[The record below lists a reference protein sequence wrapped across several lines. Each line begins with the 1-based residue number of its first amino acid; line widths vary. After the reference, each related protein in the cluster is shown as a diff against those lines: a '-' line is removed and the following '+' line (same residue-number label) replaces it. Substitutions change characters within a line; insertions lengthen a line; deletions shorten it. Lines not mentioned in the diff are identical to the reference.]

1 MTRNQ
6 PFLHGQRRDAV
17 MAKKAALAFDPK
29 VFLTVVGAG
38 KTISNYRKGE
48 IIFAQGDPGDAVFFI
63 EKGRVKVTVISA
75 QGKEAI
81 IAFLGP
87 GDFLGEGCLG
97 SRTRRISTASATTE
111 CVITRVEKSTMMKAL
126 RDEPKF
132 AELFTSHLL
141 ARAIRVED
149 DLIDQLF
156 NSSEKRLAR
165 ALLLMAHYG
174 KKDTADLVPKVS
186 QATLAEIIGTT
197 RSRVS
202 QFMNKFRKLGLI
214 DYNGELKVHPS
225 LLDVV
230 LHEQPRLL
238 PER

>member
-1 MTRNQ
+1 M
-6 PFLHGQRRDAV
+6 
-17 MAKKAALAFDPK
+17 
-29 VFLTVVGAG
+29 
-38 KTISNYRKGE
+38 
-48 IIFAQGDPGDAVFFI
+48 FFI
-63 EKGRVKVTVISA
+63 EKGRVKVTVLSE

-87 GDFLGEGCLG
+87 GDFIGEGCLG
-97 SRTRRISTASATTE
+97 SRTRRISTASAMTE
-111 CVITRVEKSTMMKAL
+111 CMITRVEKSTMVKTL
-126 RDEPKF
+126 RDQPKF

-165 ALLLMAHYG
+165 TFLLMAHYG
-174 KKDTADLVPKVS
+174 KEDTPDLVISKVS

-202 QFMNKFRKLGLI
+202 FFMNKFRKLGLI
-214 DYNGELKVHPS
+214 DYNGELRVHPS

-230 LHEQPRLL
+230 LHDEPHVEIRS
-238 PER
+238 RK

>member
-1 MTRNQ
+1 
-6 PFLHGQRRDAV
+6 
-17 MAKKAALAFDPK
+17 MAKGPKFAFDPK
-29 VFLTVVGAG
+29 VFLGVVGRG
-38 KTISNYRKGE
+38 RIISKYRKGD
-48 IIFAQGDPGDAVFFI
+48 IVFRQGDPGDAVFFI
-63 EKGRVKVTVISA
+63 EKGRVKISVVSK

-97 SRTRRISTASATTE
+97 SRTRRISTASAMTE
-111 CVITRVEKSTMMKAL
+111 CTITRVTKSMMMKTL

-132 AELFTSHLL
+132 SQLFTSHLL
-141 ARAIRVED
+141 ARAIRFED

-165 ALLLMAHYG
+165 TLVLLAHYG
-174 KKDTADLVPKVS
+174 NKDTPELVIPKVS

-202 QFMNKFRKLGLI
+202 HFMNRFRKLGLI
-214 DYNGELKVHPS
+214 DYDGVLRVHSS

-230 LHEQPRLL
+230 LHEQPHA
-238 PER
+238 EKNS

>member
-1 MTRNQ
+1 M
-6 PFLHGQRRDAV
+6 V
-17 MAKKAALAFDPK
+17 KKANRAFDPK
-29 VFLTVVGAG
+29 VFLAVVGVG
-38 KTISNYRKGE
+38 KTISKYRKGQ
-48 IIFAQGDPGDAVFFI
+48 IVFAQGDAGDAVFFV
-63 EKGRVKVTVISA
+63 EKGRVKVTVLSE

-87 GDFLGEGCLG
+87 GDFIGEGCLG
-97 SRTRRISTASATTE
+97 SRARRISTASAMTE
-111 CVITRVEKSTMMKAL
+111 RVITRVEKSTMVKTL
-126 RDEPKF
+126 RDQPKF

-165 ALLLMAHYG
+165 TLLLMAHYG
-174 KKDTADLVPKVS
+174 KEDTPDLVIAKVS

-202 QFMNKFRKLGLI
+202 F
-214 DYNGELKVHPS
+214 S
-225 LLDVV
+225 
-230 LHEQPRLL
+230 
-238 PER
+238 

>member
-1 MTRNQ
+1 MA
-6 PFLHGQRRDAV
+6 LGGDAV
-17 MAKKAALAFDPK
+17 MAKKAEPAFDPK
-29 VFLTVVGAG
+29 AFLAVVGPG
-38 KTISNYRKGE
+38 KTISNYRKGA
-48 IIFAQGDPGDAVFFI
+48 IVFDQGDPGDAVFFI
-63 EKGRVKVTVISA
+63 DKGQVKVSVISEH
-75 QGKEAI
+75 GKEAVV
-81 IAFLGP
+81 ALLGP

-97 SRTRRISTASATTE
+97 SRSRRISTASAVTD
-111 CVITRVEKSTMMKAL
+111 CVITRVEKSTMIKVL

-132 AELFTSHLL
+132 AELFMSHLL

-174 KKDTADLVPKVS
+174 KKDTPDLVIPKVS
-186 QATLAEIIGTT
+186 QETLAGIIGTT

-202 QFMNKFRKLGLI
+202 HFMNKFRKLGLI
-214 DYNGELKVHPS
+214 DYNGDLRVHPS

-230 LHEQPRLL
+230 LHEHPQI
-238 PER
+238 EITSQK

>member
-1 MTRNQ
+1 
-6 PFLHGQRRDAV
+6 
-17 MAKKAALAFDPK
+17 MAKGPKFAFDPK
-29 VFLTVVGAG
+29 VFLAVIGSG
-38 KTISNYRKGE
+38 RTISKYRKGD
-48 IIFAQGDPGDAVFFI
+48 IVFRQGDPGDAVFFI
-63 EKGRVKVTVISA
+63 EKGRVKITVVSG

-97 SRTRRISTASATTE
+97 SRTQRISTASAMTE
-111 CVITRVEKSTMMKAL
+111 CKITRVTKSTMMKTL
-126 RDEPKF
+126 RDEPQF
-132 AELFTSHLL
+132 SALFTSHLL

-165 ALLLMAHYG
+165 TLVLLAHYG
-174 KKDTADLVPKVS
+174 NKDTPELVIPKVS

-202 QFMNKFRKLGLI
+202 HFMNRFRKLGLI
-214 DYNGELKVHPS
+214 DYDGVLRVHSS
-225 LLDVV
+225 LLDIV
-230 LHEQPRLL
+230 LHEQPPTEKSSRK
-238 PER
+238 